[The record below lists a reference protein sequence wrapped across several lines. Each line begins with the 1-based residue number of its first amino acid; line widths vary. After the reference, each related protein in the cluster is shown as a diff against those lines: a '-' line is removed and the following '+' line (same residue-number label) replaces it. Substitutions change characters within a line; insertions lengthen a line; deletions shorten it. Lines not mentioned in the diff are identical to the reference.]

1 MNEQPPNI
9 LWIVS
14 EDCPPWFG
22 CYGDE
27 LAATPNLDQ
36 LARAGIRYSN
46 TFSPSPVCAPSRFSL
61 LTGVTANS
69 NSPANHMRA
78 VATVPNWLKSYPELA
93 RLRGYYCTNNAKT
106 DYNANLDEATI
117 WDESGGSAH
126 WRNRAPG
133 QPFLAVF
140 NIDTTHESALFGA
153 FGPAPELV
161 SPADVDVPPYL
172 PDTGELRQD
181 IANYYGFIAKM
192 DGLVGD
198 LISQLKED
206 RLADD
211 TVIIHTSD
219 HGGVLP
225 RSKRF
230 CNETGLRVPLIV
242 VPSKSTASLFPPA
255 GSVVKAPVSTLALP
269 PTVVSLTGGTPPPYM
284 SDISLLGRAHDM
296 KCDLVFSFR
305 DRMDER
311 LDTVRSVRSARYR
324 YTRNYTPQR
333 PLIQH
338 QAFAW
343 MAAGWQSFE
352 QARIDGRLSPEQE
365 RLWQVKAPVELYD
378 VQADPHEMHNLAGS
392 AEFATVENELAQRLR
407 QYTLRIVDN
416 GFLPEGSPTQ
426 GIEASRS
433 PACYPLGRI
442 LDVADLGLRSD
453 ETTVADLVDAL
464 ADVNPTARRWAAI
477 GLVRAIGD
485 QRLGTVSVHDL
496 TIALTLC
503 LDDDAPVRVPAAE
516 AFARL
521 HPGPGS
527 RIAYRVLVAMATSG
541 ESVAV
546 RLEAINALTWLDLDV
561 VANYRAEI
569 ASVAQSDDLYLRS
582 AGRYLSSVVD
592 REYVPAYQVF
602 DLQHFVDR
610 AARAGK

>member
-22 CYGDE
+22 CFGDE
-27 LAATPNLDQ
+27 LAETPNLDR
-36 LARAGIRYSN
+36 LAHEGIRYSN
-46 TFSPSPVCAPSRFSL
+46 AFSPAPVCAPSRFSL
-61 LTGVTANS
+61 LTGVAANS

-78 VATVPNWLKSYPELA
+78 VAAVPNWLKSYPELA
-93 RLRGYYCTNNAKT
+93 RLQGYYCTNNAKT
-106 DYNANLDEATI
+106 DYNAQLDEATI
-117 WDESGGSAH
+117 WDECGGAAH

-153 FGPAPELV
+153 FGPAPELL

-172 PDTGELRQD
+172 PDTDEIRQD

-192 DGLVGD
+192 DGSVGD
-198 LISQLKED
+198 LIIQLAED
-206 RLADD
+206 GLTDD

-230 CNETGLRVPLIV
+230 CNDTGLRVPLIV
-242 VPSKSTASLFPPA
+242 VPSKSTASLFLPG
-255 GSVVKAPVSTLALP
+255 GSVVEAPVSTLALP

-284 SDISLLGRAHDM
+284 SDASLLGRTHDM
-296 KCDLVFSFR
+296 KNDVAFSFR

-311 LDTVRSVRSARYR
+311 MDTVRSVRSARYR

-365 RLWQVKAPVELYD
+365 RLWQTKDSVELYD

-392 AEFATVENELAQRLR
+392 IELAAVENELAQRLR
-407 QYTLRIVDN
+407 QHTLRIVDN
-416 GFLPEGSPTQ
+416 GFLPEGAAAQ

-433 PACYPLGRI
+433 PGRYPLAHI
-442 LDVADLGLRSD
+442 LDVADRGLSSD
-453 ETTVADLVDAL
+453 EAAAADLIEVL
-464 ADVNPTARRWAAI
+464 ADTDPTARRWAAI

-496 TIALTLC
+496 SIALTSC
-503 LDDDAPVRVPAAE
+503 LDDDAAVRVPAAE
-516 AFARL
+516 ALARL
-521 HPGPGS
+521 HVGKEGHT
-527 RIAYRVLVAMATSG
+527 AYRTLVTTATSD
-541 ESVAV
+541 ESVAI
-546 RLEAINALTWLDLDV
+546 RLEAVNALTWLNLEV
-561 VANYRAEI
+561 VTTFKIEI
-569 ASVAQSDDLYLRS
+569 ATVAHSDDPYLRS
-582 AGRYLSSVVD
+582 AGRYLLSVLD
-592 REYVPAYQVF
+592 GKYVPTYPVF
-602 DLQHFVDR
+602 DMKHMIDL
-610 AARAGK
+610 AARARN